1 MKKKVSIPFVLAFVL
16 TLLFVGSVSA
26 KGGKLN
32 IKGEVIAISG
42 DSITVSSQKGEY
54 TVTVPAGLDIG
65 DIAVGDDVVLKAEEG
80 EDGSWVATSIKA
92 VGQGDDEEEEVEI
105 EDEAEEKEGSLDNSA
120 YCAEDKQDEP
130 HPLATALSERYG
142 AEEAWVMENFCNG
155 YSMGAI
161 MLALKTS
168 QLEGATATPD
178 ELLTGRSEG
187 QAWGQIWKDMGLIG
201 SEKNGNSPPGLLKKP
216 QKEK

>member
-1 MKKKVSIPFVLAFVL
+1 MKKKILMPLTLVLVL
-16 TLLFVGSVSA
+16 TLLFVSSVAA

-32 IKGEVIAISG
+32 IKGEVIAISAA
-42 DSITVSSQKGEY
+42 SITVNSQKGEY
-54 TVTVPAGLDIG
+54 IVTIPAGMDISG
-65 DIAVGDDVVLKAEEG
+65 IAVGDDVVLKAEES
-80 EDGSWVATSIKA
+80 EDGGWIATDIKV
-92 VGQGDDEEEEVEI
+92 VGQGGDDGEEVEI
-105 EDEAEEKEGSLDNSA
+105 EADDDEKEGSLDNSA

-130 HPLATALSERYG
+130 HPLAPALAARYG
-142 AEEAWVMENFCNG
+142 VDETWVMDNFCNG

-178 ELLTGRSEG
+178 ELLTGHSEG

-201 SEKNGNSPPGLLKKP
+201 SEKNGHSPPGLLKKP
-216 QKEK
+216 KKEK